1 MQFVLGSQSDIFIG
15 CGQYGKKGV
24 CCGLSVASVCDLSK
38 SFLTMIHTKGQNTT
52 ISSLYAIL
60 SYCNAMFKE
69 TVL

>member
-1 MQFVLGSQSDIFIG
+1 MIFSLAVVSTVRKEYVVACVLPLCLIYQVF
-15 CGQYGKKGV
+15 
-24 CCGLSVASVCDLSK
+24 
-38 SFLTMIHTKGQNTT
+38 MHTKGQNTT